1 MYHESDYKNFNVLG
15 RILNGTLKKGDSL
28 KIMG

>member
-1 MYHESDYKNFNVLG
+1 MYHESDYKNFGVFG
-15 RILNGTLKKGDSL
+15 RILSGTIKKGESL